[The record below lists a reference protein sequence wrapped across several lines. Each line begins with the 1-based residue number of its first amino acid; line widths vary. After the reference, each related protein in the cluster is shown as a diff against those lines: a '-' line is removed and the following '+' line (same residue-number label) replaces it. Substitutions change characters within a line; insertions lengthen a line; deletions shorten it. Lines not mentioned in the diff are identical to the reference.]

1 MVAGVNMDNWNE
13 IWSRK
18 AQEKTDD
25 LKQLD
30 GYEGTDFD
38 AEVVADN
45 IIASLNIPKG
55 ASLLEVGCG
64 AGALAV
70 HLSKWVDYTGC
81 DKCIDMVKTF
91 EKNNPELYAFCSPAH
106 SICCVD
112 NLYDYVIMYSVA
124 QYFPDYV
131 YFEKVIDEMER
142 VAKKAIFIGDIVETS
157 KRESHLIFNRKA
169 LEFKYYNMSSGY
181 YTADRFNIWRD
192 V

>member
-1 MVAGVNMDNWNE
+1 MDNWNE
-13 IWSRK
+13 IWTRK

-38 AEVVADN
+38 AAFVVSR
-45 IIASLNIPKG
+45 IVEELQIPKG

-70 HLSKWVDYTGC
+70 HLSNWVQYVGC
-81 DKCIDMVKTF
+81 DKSLNMVNTF
-91 EKNNPELYAFCSPAH
+91 KKHNPGLRAVCCSANNLPFKDKSF
-106 SICCVD
+106 
-112 NLYDYVIMYSVA
+112 DYVIMYSVA
-124 QYFPDYV
+124 QYFCHYG
-131 YFEKVIDEMER
+131 YFIASVGELER
-142 VAKKAIFIGDIVETS
+142 TAKKAVFIGDLVGQS
-157 KRESHLIFNRKA
+157 KRDSHLIFS
-169 LEFKYYNMSSGY
+169 FKDPIFKHWNMSDGY

>member
-1 MVAGVNMDNWNE
+1 MDDWSA
-13 IWSRK
+13 IWTRK

-38 AEVVADN
+38 AEVIADN

-55 ASLLEVGCG
+55 SSLLEVGCG
-64 AGALAV
+64 AGALAE

-81 DKCIDMVKTF
+81 DRCFEMCTRCIITAACCEANNLQF
-91 EKNNPELYAFCSPAH
+91 EDKSF
-106 SICCVD
+106 
-112 NLYDYVIMYSVA
+112 DYVIMYSVA
-124 QYFPDYV
+124 QYFDDYD
-131 YFEKVIDEMER
+131 YFVAVLNEMER
-142 VAKKAIFIGDIVETS
+142 VAKKAIFIGDLVEKS
-157 KRESHLIFNRKA
+157 KRDSHLLFGRKA
-169 LEFKYYNMSSGY
+169 QEFKWWNMSDGY